1 MSKLD
6 RRNQAKQKRILSHQD
21 HVKSTS
27 IFAGR
32 DGAPRVVAVIPLC
45 DDVDTVSV
53 IRTLNE
59 SVEAAEIS
67 SSSFNVWIER
77 FKQKLSYIVVDR
89 KILDALDASR
99 VADYVLFVL
108 SPEREVDERGEAIIR
123 AVEGQGLSTV
133 YTAVQVR
140 IGDVHAVQ

>member
-32 DGAPRVVAVIPLC
+32 DGAPRVVAVVPLC

-53 IRTLNE
+53 IKTLNE
-59 SVEAAEIS
+59 SVETGES
-67 SSSFNVWIER
+67 SQDFNVWIER

-89 KILDALDASR
+89 QILDALNAGR

-108 SPEREVDERGEAIIR
+108 SPEREVDERGQAIIR
-123 AVEGQGLSTV
+123 AIEGQGLSTA

-140 IGDVHAVQ
+140 TCELHPCH